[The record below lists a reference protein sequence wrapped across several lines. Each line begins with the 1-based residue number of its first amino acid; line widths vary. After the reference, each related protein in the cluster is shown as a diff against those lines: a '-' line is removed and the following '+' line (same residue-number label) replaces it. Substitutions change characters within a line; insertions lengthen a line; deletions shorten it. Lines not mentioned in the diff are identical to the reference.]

1 MKVQL
6 NEVQKLQKIAGIFKE
21 GINESSVEID
31 KKINLLRQKK
41 DLQKSDLLEIPFYH
55 GTTLESWKT
64 DESNDTYLFI
74 IDDLEAAKNH
84 AIDRIQAFNSSDKT
98 AIILQINIKDVIDL
112 KWVED
117 DDLGTW
123 PYKTWEES
131 WKEVGSFAI
140 VGNIPDKKFKV
151 IWSKTF

>member
-1 MKVQL
+1 MKQQL
-6 NEVQKLQKIAGIFKE
+6 NEVKRLQKIAGIFKE
-21 GINESSVEID
+21 AINQSSVEID
-31 KKINLLRQKK
+31 KKIDLLKQKK

-64 DESNDTYLFI
+64 SESNDNYLFV
-74 IDDLEAAKNH
+74 IDDIEAAKNH
-84 AIDRIQAFNSSDKT
+84 ALDRIHAGDSKDKT

-117 DDLGTW
+117 DDLGNW
-123 PYKTWEES
+123 QYKTWEES
-131 WKEVGSFAI
+131 WKEVGSFVI

-151 IWSKTF
+151 VWSKTF

>member
-1 MKVQL
+1 MKSQL
-6 NEVQKLQKIAGIFKE
+6 NEVEKLQKLAGLLKE
-21 GINESSVEID
+21 RINESSVEID

-64 DESNDTYLFI
+64 DESNDSYLFV
-74 IDDLEAAKNH
+74 IDEIEIAKNH
-84 AIDRIQAFNSSDKT
+84 ALDRIESKDSNDKT
-98 AIILQINIKDVIDL
+98 AIVLQINIKDVIDL

-123 PYKTWEES
+123 PYKSWEES
-131 WKEVGSFAI
+131 WKEVGSFVI